1 MVAKKGRNESAGLS
15 GEASTP
21 PFFVGGGELDR
32 HGQRSGLNGVSAS
45 AIGMGLVLKGQPM
58 EARAAVEGD
67 GVPDEAGDGER
78 REPPLD
84 AVESDPSAQ
93 KAAPDALVGE
103 VSGGDVDGP
112 IGDAGGA
119 ASGPVMAAGRTSGI
133 GDAGAAASATAV
145 MLSDSKAD
153 EVVLSREG
161 ETGQPAVEL
170 DFDSDEDDGL
180 PGSVFEPVFGDD
192 GIVDSLLDVLVGE
205 GGVLD
210 GLLGEDGLLD
220 DVLDTLVGEDGILD
234 LSVLEGLLGED
245 GYLGGAINVI
255 LGDEGLVADIV
266 GEDGVVGDLL
276 EALVEDNGV
285 LDSLLSPVLGGGVV
299 DDLLGED
306 GIVPGLI
313 GDLFGGDGLVDEV
326 VGNVPVVGGLLGSG
340 GLLGV
345 VFGENSAL
353 GGLLGFGDDEDSAAS
368 DEAVELSEDDGFL
381 DDLLGLG
388 EMAEGAAD
396 EVVGTVTELFDGLS
410 LDGVGDVMT
419 DLLGDEDVFG
429 VDVPETA
436 TDGFDDLY
444 AGLVGETSLVGT
456 LVGEGLVG
464 ETADLLADGE
474 VDALLNE
481 ILGPSSSDVTGGEG
495 VFDALLGEASEAG
508 EGGEFQVGGL
518 LAESGGLVD
527 GIATAL
533 DADVSLLDGLLSTED
548 DSV

>member
-15 GEASTP
+15 GEANTP
-21 PFFVGGGELDR
+21 PFLGGVSEVDR
-32 HGQRSGLNGVSAS
+32 QGQRSGLNGVTAS
-45 AIGMGLVLKGQPM
+45 AIGMGLVLQGQPM
-58 EARAAVEGD
+58 EARASTGGD
-67 GVPDEAGDGER
+67 GVPDDAGDAER
-78 REPPLD
+78 REVPPD
-84 AVESDPSAQ
+84 VVESDPYEQ
-93 KAAPDALVGE
+93 KAPQDALADE
-103 VSGGDVDGP
+103 MSGGDADDPV
-112 IGDAGGA
+112 GDAELA
-119 ASGPVMAAGRTSGI
+119 ASGPVVAAGRTSGI
-133 GDAGAAASATAV
+133 DDAGAAASATAA
-145 MLSDSKAD
+145 MLSDNKAD

-161 ETGQPAVEL
+161 EAGQPAVEL
-170 DFDSDEDDGL
+170 DFDSDEDEGL
-180 PGSVFEPVFGDD
+180 PGSVFEPVLGDD
-192 GIVDSLLDVLVGE
+192 GIVDNLLDVLVGE

-276 EALVEDNGV
+276 EALVEDDGV

-326 VGNVPVVGGLLGSG
+326 VGNIPVVGDLLGSG

-345 VFGENSAL
+345 VFGENGAL
-353 GGLLGFGDDEDSAAS
+353 GGVLGFGGDDEDSAAS
-368 DEAVELSEDDGFL
+368 DEAVEPSEDDGFL

-388 EMAEGAAD
+388 ETAEGAAD
-396 EVVGTVTELFDGLS
+396 EAAGIVTDLFEGLS

-419 DLLGDEDVFG
+419 DLLGDEDIFG

-456 LVGEGLVG
+456 LAGEGLIG

-495 VFDALLGEASEAG
+495 VFDALFGEADESG
-508 EGGEFQVGGL
+508 ETQVGGL
-518 LAESGGLVD
+518 LAETGGLVD
-527 GIATAL
+527 GIVNAL
-533 DADVSLLDGLLSTED
+533 DSDASLLDGLLSTQD